1 MRSLSNFIADIR
13 FETEEALD
21 AHEAR
26 GLIVHDI
33 AVNCIPVIAP
43 DGEPCIVYTVNGKR
57 ATLGQAARQLKAAA
71 NAAEAVASRLPVSR

>member
-1 MRSLSNFIADIR
+1 MRSLSHFIADIR
-13 FETEEALD
+13 FETEGALS

-57 ATLGQAARQLKAAA
+57 ATLGQAARRLKAAVD
-71 NAAEAVASRLPVSR
+71 AAEAVVARSPK